1 MYRMILFD
9 VDGVFLSED
18 RCFDASALSVW
29 ELLYNPRYLGLRG
42 DVFTTQPPEEK
53 IRHLRQL
60 VFDSDRVLDWIKTRG
75 INSNWDMV
83 QMAFSLQWLRLLKQI
98 QPERP
103 EWVAE
108 AMSGPVTSD
117 VLQQLGG
124 RLREAGIGF
133 EPRFDA
139 FIPALAES
147 NATKQELIAYLN
159 TLAKTWLG
167 TDTAA
172 FSPKSALWELG
183 RHVFQEWY
191 LGDDRYRQVEGK
203 APATPGKTGFLHQE
217 IPLAEPKEI
226 RRVLDGL
233 RAEGIVLGLGTGR
246 PAIETEVPL
255 TALGLY
261 DAFEPERI
269 VTADDVIQAEQA
281 HPEHAPLGK
290 PQPYTYLK
298 GYFGRSTADAEV
310 LTADLPLPGG
320 EEVLIV
326 GDSVA
331 DLLAA
336 RKMGCKFAAT
346 LTGLTGEAART
357 KFEELG
363 ADYIVR
369 DVTELARVFSGSGR

>member
-1 MYRMILFD
+1 MILFD

-29 ELLYNPRYLGLRG
+29 ELLYNPLYLGLRG
-42 DVFTTQPPEEK
+42 DVFTTQPSEEK
-53 IRHLRQL
+53 IRQLRQL
-60 VFDSDRVLDWIKTRG
+60 VFDSDKVLDWIKTRG

-83 QMAFSLQWLRLLKQI
+83 QMTFSLQWLRLLKQI

-103 EWVAE
+103 DWVAE
-108 AMSGPVTSD
+108 AMSGPVTAD
-117 VLQQLGG
+117 VLRRLGG
-124 RLREAGIGF
+124 RLREAGIAYQ
-133 EPRFDA
+133 PQFDA

-147 NATKQELIAYLN
+147 NATKQELIVYFN
-159 TLAKTWLG
+159 TLAKEWLG
-167 TDTAA
+167 VETEA

-183 RHVFQEWY
+183 RQVFQAWY
-191 LGDDRYRQVEGK
+191 LGDDRYRQVEGEE
-203 APATPGKTGFLHQE
+203 PATPGKTGFLHQE
-217 IPLAEPKEI
+217 IPLADPKEI

-246 PAIETEVPL
+246 PLIETEVPL

-261 DAFEPERI
+261 DAFDPDRI
-269 VTADDVIQAEQA
+269 VTADDVIQAERA
-281 HPEHAPLGK
+281 HPEHAPLSK

-298 GYFGRSTADAEV
+298 GYFGRSTTDAEV
-310 LTADLPLPGG
+310 LTFELPLPNG

-346 LTGLTGEAART
+346 LTGLTGEAARS

-369 DVTELARVFSGSGR
+369 DVTELSRVFSEAGK

>member
-1 MYRMILFD
+1 MILFD

-42 DVFTTQPPEEK
+42 DVFTTQPSEEK
-53 IRHLRQL
+53 IRQLRQL

-83 QMAFSLQWLRLLKQI
+83 QMTFSLQWLRLLKQI
-98 QPERP
+98 QAERP

-108 AMSGPVTSD
+108 AMSGPVTAD
-117 VLQQLGG
+117 VLRQLGG
-124 RLREAGIGF
+124 RLREAGIMY
-133 EPRFDA
+133 EPQFDA

-147 NATKQELIAYLN
+147 NVTKQELIAYFN
-159 TLAKTWLG
+159 TLAKAWLG
-167 TDTAA
+167 METEA

-191 LGDDRYRQVEGK
+191 LGDDRYRQVEDK
-203 APATPGKTGFLHQE
+203 APATPGKNGFLHQE
-217 IPLAEPKEI
+217 IPLADPRKI
-226 RRVLDGL
+226 RQVLDGL
-233 RAEGIVLGLGTGR
+233 RREGIVLGLGTGR
-246 PAIETEVPL
+246 PLIETEVPL

-261 DAFEPERI
+261 DAFDPERI

-298 GYFGRSTADAEV
+298 GYFGRSKADAEV
-310 LTADLPLPGG
+310 LTVDLPLSKG

-326 GDSVA
+326 GDSIA

-346 LTGLTGEAART
+346 LTGLTGEAARA

-369 DVTELARVFSGSGR
+369 DVTELSRVISGTGR

>member
-1 MYRMILFD
+1 MILFD

-42 DVFTTQPPEEK
+42 DVFNTQPSEEK

-83 QMAFSLQWLRLLKQI
+83 QMTFSLQWLRLLKQI
-98 QPERP
+98 QAERP

-108 AMSGPVTSD
+108 AMNGPVTAD
-117 VLQQLGG
+117 VLRQLGG
-124 RLREAGIGF
+124 RLREAGIMF
-133 EPRFDA
+133 EPQFGA

-147 NATKQELIAYLN
+147 NATKQELIAYFN
-159 TLAKTWLG
+159 TLAKAWLG
-167 TDTAA
+167 VETEV

-203 APATPGKTGFLHQE
+203 APVTPGKTGFLHQE
-217 IPLAEPKEI
+217 IPLADPQEI
-226 RRVLDGL
+226 RHVLDGL

-246 PAIETEVPL
+246 PLIETEVPL

-261 DAFEPERI
+261 DAFDLERI
-269 VTADDVIQAEQA
+269 VTADDVIQAERA

-298 GYFGRSTADAEV
+298 GYFGRSKADAEV
-310 LTADLPLPGG
+310 LTVDLPLPKG

-346 LTGLTGEAART
+346 LTGLTGEAARA

-369 DVTELARVFSGSGR
+369 DVTELSRVISGTGR